1 MYLTGWYFRLRFWG
15 PSSPETPRELAPQL
29 NRSNRPKNIVAL
41 VNNNEGKLS
50 SENHFLGIKKLFE
63 SLFQR
68 SVTREGASRKYNR
81 IPILS

>member
-1 MYLTGWYFRLRFWG
+1 MAGTLDCDFGV
-15 PSSPETPRELAPQL
+15 PHPQKTPRELAPQL

-41 VNNNEGKLS
+41 VNNNAGKLS

-68 SVTREGASRKYNR
+68 SLTREGASR
-81 IPILS
+81 